1 MGFVSYMI
9 LVWDHIATFDDEVLL
24 PNVGRSRMLLTLS
37 GVQVEYIWK
46 GKKGP
51 RKRIMNDLLLDHA
64 DDLNRSCM
72 AIWYR
77 EWLVPCGSGPFS

>member
-51 RKRIMNDLLLDHA
+51 RKRIMGDLLFWTTLTISNMQ
-64 DDLNRSCM
+64 L
-72 AIWYR
+72 YGY
-77 EWLVPCGSGPFS
+77 LVS